1 MDLGVASLAGAGV
14 GAGVSGILGIAN
26 SITASQNAQRNF
38 QFQKDVF
45 NYQKQLQREI
55 FQREDSAIQRRKADI
70 IAAGGN
76 PAMAWETGQGAQA
89 GSAVPVNT
97 PQQQYVDYGSVM
109 NSSLAQISGG
119 LEQFAEFKLKDAQIK
134 NINSSTAKSNAE
146 TITEAI
152 RQKQIELET
161 AKTEEE
167 KNKIKLEIEAL
178 DYDLNYSIDHNI
190 RTNDHNSSIY
200 SSGKDLMA
208 EISQIIPDDI
218 ENMDGNMLLELA
230 KDVGLTL
237 IPGLATLKLGSI
249 SVKALKGALKIFK
262 KNKGV
267 NNTQNFY
274 EIFRQLVGRAPN
286 KKEVDEFN
294 TGRSTI
300 TDIMNNEYSKKGGK
314 SYYYRKYNKR

>member
-1 MDLGVASLAGAGV
+1 MDPAV
-14 GAGVSGILGIAN
+14 GALVVKGVQAAADFGLGAAN
-26 SITASQNAQRNF
+26 TAINKELSEKNL

-45 NYQKQLQREI
+45 NYQKQLQREL
-55 FQREDSAIQRRKADI
+55 FQREDSSIQRRKADI

-89 GSAVPVNT
+89 GSAVPVTAPKQDNW
-97 PQQQYVDYGSVM
+97 QMS
-109 NSSLAQISGG
+109 NLLSSSLGQISDG
-119 LEQFAEFKLKDAQIK
+119 LKQFQEANLNDAQIK
-134 NINSSTAKSNAE
+134 NIKASTAKSNAE

-152 RQKQIELET
+152 RQKQLELQN

-190 RTNDHNSSIY
+190 RTHDNNSSIY
-200 SSGKDLMA
+200 TSGKDLMA
-208 EISQIIPDDI
+208 EISQIIPDDL
-218 ENMDGNMLLELA
+218 EGMDGNMLLELA

-249 SVKALKGALKIFK
+249 GIKGLKAALKVFK